1 MSAIVFIVWVFLMDV
16 FKFDVVTSRSYI
28 ILLMV
33 FLQNIHVFNC
43 RSELESAFK
52 IPFKNNWFIVLSV
65 IGTMALQIF
74 ASETVIL
81 DPILKTESVPFL
93 HMIYLFICSL
103 PMLFVMELFKKYKRG
118 AEHEK

>member
-1 MSAIVFIVWVFLMDV
+1 MP
-16 FKFDVVTSRSYI
+16 
-28 ILLMV
+28 
-33 FLQNIHVFNC
+33 
-43 RSELESAFK
+43 FK

-65 IGTMALQIF
+65 IGTMTLQIF
-74 ASETVIL
+74 ASETVFL

-118 AEHEK
+118 EEHEK